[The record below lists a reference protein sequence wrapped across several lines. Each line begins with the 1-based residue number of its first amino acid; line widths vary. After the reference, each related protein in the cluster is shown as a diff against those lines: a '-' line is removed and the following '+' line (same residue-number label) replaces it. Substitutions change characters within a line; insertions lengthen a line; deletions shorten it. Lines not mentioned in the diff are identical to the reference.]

1 VTDPFSYDRDDL
13 APYLMSDAEMH
24 ELLGRALGPLD
35 VPPSWKCPHC
45 GRRSYHPDDL
55 VNHYCA
61 HCHHFCDDVSET

>member
-1 VTDPFSYDRDDL
+1 
-13 APYLMSDAEMH
+13 MSDAEMH
-24 ELLGRALGPLD
+24 ELLGRPLGPLD